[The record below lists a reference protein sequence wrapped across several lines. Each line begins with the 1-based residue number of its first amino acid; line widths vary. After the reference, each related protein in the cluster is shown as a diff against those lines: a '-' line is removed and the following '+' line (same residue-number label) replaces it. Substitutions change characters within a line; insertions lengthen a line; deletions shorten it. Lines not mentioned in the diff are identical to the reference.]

1 MKISQ
6 ELAAKMN
13 RDRALYRQYGDSF
26 INAPKDIR
34 DSDKIESY
42 LQEQIKQR
50 ETESA
55 QEASRKEH
63 DRKVAEFN
71 AKFKEAL
78 AKADAEFA
86 PRPVIRRNKD
96 GSMEAV
102 PESRESYAARLK
114 AMNSEL
120 RWDNGKAYALG
131 SSYIAKKAAR
141 GTISDPTTITGAVAG
156 GLSGDRTVLEGIVDY
171 GEKSDALVRLPDD
184 YVANLYKANYQLWQD
199 EKKVDLGAS
208 KRVSEIEQSLVSG
221 SYVPSSA
228 GGTES
233 LADFEQGQERKRLL
247 QSELASL
254 KKQGHSSSSWLSFA
268 RENKLGVAGD
278 VVQEVFQE
286 LGSYATGKAVNLVA
300 APLRTAATALK
311 IPARLAPY
319 EAKALQSFSRVT
331 NKIPPSVRA
340 KAVEIATPVGQVTK
354 ASVVENVEGFAGTY
368 EGKKQELTQAYI
380 DEGMSE
386 QAARVKA
393 ASEAS
398 SIAGADLAANILSEA
413 LMSSRSIE
421 RLLRGQ
427 TPGRVEML
435 KTSGSEMVSEIMAA
449 GGSGVA
455 ENLILDKDAFDGVG
469 DKIQQGAVV
478 GFGSGAAI
486 SGGAKGVEAYGDYQM
501 GDKVLSRVDAEP
513 DQAPPTAIVSGP
525 TAAPTAPAATEQNRP
540 AGAVVAVDPIEI
552 VAATGSGDLSP
563 VVASAKANVNNDP
576 KLNKDINANA
586 KGIILDIL
594 DTAEA
599 KLASGEQLT
608 KEELSTIKTYSDR
621 SATDSKENSQLSK
634 AYQDAERL
642 RDDDLSSDYVF
653 GPKEKGLS
661 TKLEEAVTGGTATTE
676 QTANLTKMQE
686 VMATG
691 KEEFTALQQ
700 QAQQQREA
708 KDWNGLAKTVKQ
720 MRDKFSASRFE
731 KAIETA
737 KTTSTQTVAPTAA
750 PTVDTT
756 PEVSLSEADIAAAE
770 NLPVTPSES
779 KTKTDIKD
787 VRYLAGT
794 QLKKTNAKNATAAQK
809 YAIGKQLRKLNEGER
824 TLIADALK
832 NNKVIL
838 VEGGRGNGKNA
849 LLDKDGKIYL
859 NVDNL
864 AMRNFHLDVFSAGAQ
879 AVKDAV
885 DSIGETTFDKVGRS
899 KDIASKI
906 RHELKHLSNADK
918 AMSQMGSDKDFASF
932 RGDIIRNYVTEEEY
946 TEVQDIYRKPPDER
960 SDEDYE
966 KLYKYEQLLADEQG
980 AWSVEAISMA
990 ASNAGFRKSYL
1001 KQAKKKGNY
1010 KKALAAVKAAQVTR
1024 GTALDI
1030 LNLLNEGTTTAAPRE
1045 SKTKESIRERSAIT
1059 AAMNLTDSMV
1069 PEEFKSDEPVVASA
1083 IYDKLYG
1090 GTSLTPQALA
1100 GLGVLLE
1107 PALTTAVQESD
1118 EYYRAV
1124 VMALATVGKMKDKD
1138 AAAASLRALAEVK
1151 LLLNSAERANG
1162 YLGTNIASLLN
1173 RYNASPNRNEDV
1185 AGMLAR
1191 VADLRLQFEIDRS
1204 PSKHNDPYYADLYFI
1219 MPSLIG
1225 NRRAYDALAGMFLAE
1240 ATKSV
1245 TEDLEDVSS
1254 KSYRAGTAIAEA
1266 IRAYSTAVVKG
1277 DEVKRKKAL
1286 IDKSVYKDLTS
1297 RKISPAAIITR
1308 FGELFQERF
1317 QYTNIMQETSV
1328 IAPPT
1333 IDIGKG
1339 ADRDD
1344 AVDFIEAADAAA
1356 EEHVDL
1362 SDIDFDSLENA
1373 YTDFI
1378 GDSDVNDV
1386 EPDKEADKEYKEAT
1400 AEEKAAIDGMEESA
1414 APIDDIVTHSVE
1426 QADIA
1431 SGRNAEL
1438 LDALDKYQQFFIMM
1452 DTIGEDNSGLPIAPS
1467 RVEKSQLRFSRG
1479 RMRGLI
1485 ARIPGMLARA
1495 ANVSMLDMLPTT
1507 ALTAEE
1513 AVEAVT
1519 KVAEGI
1525 LRSPRQGKKSLLDA
1539 IKESAANIKANFP
1552 GSDTASRLNDY
1563 ADEIAAA
1570 KKSGNMLAYANALSG
1585 YIGNARAIGDL
1596 PPTFTTKEYYQAM
1609 AVTNVLRAVH
1619 SGQSAENIL
1628 ASLKLTVI
1636 KEDPDLAGPGAKNTD
1651 LLPLPANRAA
1661 IQKNVANALNKAKI
1675 GLAKLLRELE
1685 TSAGSS
1691 LYDLGWGDLQA
1702 NEDGTLS
1709 IKDRGT
1715 GASSMV
1721 YIRLSAK
1728 DADKILNPAKYPEL
1742 DPAMARV
1749 HQKIAKHLTKIKE
1762 GKRTVY
1768 MMPTKVDV
1776 LADILA
1782 DSIPKSVV
1790 LDARNLPWLLNT
1802 HFSLLPL
1809 TNTVVSDL
1817 DVDEE
1822 GVSAR
1827 KGMAVREIPA
1837 GKAQLEKIFNEINA
1851 KGWPVVLEGSDY
1863 SRFDRT
1869 TDGKSVTIVGLK
1881 DGKIQLNPPDPQTIV
1896 WRWKEGSTE
1905 RLVATSADP
1914 SQFSDEVRDKLFSLD
1929 WKKSFYITSVQDR
1942 ENTVTFST
1950 SYSYIQVASDSLKF
1964 DTVLTKNGKS
1974 TYVKSTEVAPNV
1986 SRGDTR
1992 TRAVRALALA
2002 GQALAYSRQK
2012 LEETENRKGV
2022 TTKEVDEAR
2031 GRFVA
2036 ANAKYA
2042 RLKDE
2047 VAMLSAVSYGGE
2059 VGETGSIEERNLL
2072 EEILSGYHNYSD
2084 EGVYTYTMPDGTTMD
2099 IQLEGNSRD
2108 RADSYFYR
2116 KGTLE
2121 ADVGADII
2129 SRETI
2134 DWNDRN
2140 KSRSVRSEDS
2150 DYFKTKYYREEEVIP
2165 ADVMSGLKE
2174 MFGISDDTSI
2184 EMGRKL
2190 DKLREDQKQVE
2201 AAIAEEEALPEADR
2215 DTLRL
2220 TTYKQTRGDII
2231 GAAIDLQRQ
2240 MSPLSGEL
2248 SYILSDLT
2256 LTDFTA
2262 DYTSLT
2268 GYSKAAEKMKVLM
2281 NRIGQKPI
2289 ISQNNIKDYSRTVPM
2304 LSVVVPFDL
2313 ATDDAARAEYRK
2325 RAEAALNKGVILAIP
2340 QTSYMSYLSGS
2351 SWAESVFTNRDDV
2364 EIVRDK
2370 GILFVRTKS
2379 SLNLPG
2385 APTLADVL
2393 AFKFTNAA
2401 QELKNIPKGQK
2412 DATLYHYARMKEKQ
2426 ASMLPSPMFKF
2437 MNSANSISRE
2447 ALFDSVLNSVAS
2459 GKYAPGVLKRIG
2471 LSIVRDVANTA
2482 ASINGVY
2489 GVPVDDK
2496 IAMYF
2501 SPITVDGKEVRF
2513 DMKDTKWF
2521 TTEGNPIV
2529 IMRKFISATRKTATT
2544 NLQAVESEIAL
2555 INDTIAK
2562 ENSTNQDILR
2572 AKFAPRLKTL
2582 NMRLVDTKA
2591 AISRLDDMEKLLD
2604 SRARSAMR
2612 SYLQRLMKTEDD
2624 GTPVYNPSFVDRLV
2638 EYGIPA
2644 RAEKPIDTSSY
2655 NYPVYDSVR
2664 QRFARVV
2671 HGWEIPWIT
2680 PDNTPLSWKEVRGDN
2695 LYEPR
2700 FMSQDERDAAA
2711 KHAEYMEYL
2720 ATVKSDPYLG
2730 WDPMKVDPLQV
2741 KALERSL
2748 AMRAYEAGADYS
2760 FIFSARGPQWEHP
2773 EDRADREARKQ
2784 EHQAKKAEIRAK
2796 WAALQNVD
2804 TAKITPRESKRIA
2817 QKRGMLRRLWDS
2829 FNSLDLSASTIR
2841 AAESVK
2847 TSYILEAQSDA
2858 EDMSNL
2864 VNSLYKDNPDTGM
2877 QLLEDIADGMTVSIS
2892 SELYNTLSAALEG
2905 AIFDKYGPDGV
2916 TVLNR
2921 AKAMR
2926 ARLHE
2931 LNVSIVD
2938 TLSGTPGLDYGKA
2951 TAQLISLMN
2960 DSFSEYL
2967 TRSYAAHHLK
2977 TGEIWKKKISSSLM
2991 SIMGSEKQLEFL
3003 TDEGQKVA
3011 DEAVDALLNAPY
3023 LFSGFEERG
3032 DFSREAAAQFLN
3044 DWMKGTLSGDTT
3056 PIASVYNTLTVE
3068 GRSSLEERKLNG
3080 PEYAPFRKM
3089 LGEVEGLG
3097 GRLVASTVALSSIH
3111 AAARAVS
3118 QLIDMGI
3125 AVPTYSSQYR
3135 SNPGDYFVLGKT
3147 FTTQFGGLFDQI
3159 AIPSHLKGQFQSSF
3173 DSSADN
3179 VVIDSAKTFFGS
3191 IKAYQVLSNMGVW
3204 LASLVSQVSH
3214 VTRAGF
3220 VGAGENN
3227 TKNTLRTLRLMKLVA
3242 VNAAK
3247 GSLLKLPEK
3256 SHPDYQ
3262 DYLILASSGMLD
3274 SWASVTDIKVSL
3286 LNYSK
3291 HEQDVKKV
3299 LEGKFTNNDAISF
3312 MARMAKRDARAG
3324 ALTGLGYIGTMFS
3337 ALELPLKIFTQLTY
3351 IDMLENAKGK
3361 SLGREGWALAGQMT
3375 IRDIPSQANVP
3386 TVISKGTE
3394 PFGITQYAG
3403 FFHRTLAAI
3412 SYAPMQNV
3420 VAMRK
3425 AGVPDSTI
3433 AKYLTGVGASM
3444 ALGMGGVAGAVLFVI
3459 NLLVE
3464 AGAPDDEEE
3473 KRRWRELRA
3482 KAVEFQQFNNPDG
3495 DYVALGVTADGK
3507 VPVIDLSFI
3516 TSFYAQPLVLLKST
3530 IRHLNGE
3537 AKDSFFEDVI
3547 MKQLPIGLTGDA
3559 FVKLGASLVEFF
3571 TGQET
3576 LPRSDDDGTQI
3587 TDIFTYKGVGGA
3599 YTDYRRTGNLLTFA
3613 GIRAKVVNLPF
3624 EMNTLAAAS
3633 FGKPKSIVED
3643 IKNDIINNATTRYT
3657 PEMVR
3662 ERYGYAIRS
3671 TKENARM
3678 AESLARF
3685 FAKRDGIAVDSDEFT
3700 DKYAPGDAD
3709 LALKTLIEK
3718 GAEASVASSYGKAL
3732 KGMSDTESI
3741 RGAVNKA
3748 KEKNALVSDD
3758 MIAHNLRQTQ
3768 ITIKDIVAPYRTAR
3782 TTNVRFGEVVDGDT
3796 LWATVNGQRYEVR
3809 IDNTDTAERDTPL
3822 VNGVNYY
3829 EVAKARLNTLSRG
3842 PKPELEYRVD
3852 KNGEMM
3858 FDDEGR
3864 LLAQPYVNGVNIGN
3878 KMVKEKLAY
3887 GDSDEIPEFQ
3897 HPAFAK
3903 DKY

>member
-1 MKISQ
+1 MSNDLLTRLEN
-6 ELAAKMN
+6 ELKRNSPKEWERYNQIVSDREAQAAKAKEEEQVRLKEKARQDEIAKFN
-13 RDRALYRQYGDSF
+13 EDFKKRRA
-26 INAPKDIR
+26 A
-34 DSDKIESY
+34 
-42 LQEQIKQR
+42 
-50 ETESA
+50 A
-55 QEASRKEH
+55 EAS
-63 DRKVAEFN
+63 FM
-71 AKFKEAL
+71 
-78 AKADAEFA
+78 
-86 PRPVIRRNKD
+86 PRPVIQRNKD
-96 GSMEAV
+96 GSMEMVYENEA
-102 PESRESYAARLK
+102 SYDRYLQWANNNVTSK
-114 AMNSEL
+114 
-120 RWDNGKAYALG
+120 DGVAYI
-131 SSYIAKKAAR
+131 SKKAAR
-141 GTISDPTTITGAVAG
+141 GLIENPATIVGATAG
-156 GLSGDRTVLEGIVDY
+156 ALESGRAWTQGV
-171 GEKSDALVRLPDD
+171 SDAGDNADELVRLPDNV
-184 YVANLYKANYQLWQD
+184 VANLYKANARRW
-199 EKKVDLGAS
+199 EETKKVNLSAS
-208 KRVSEIEQSLVSG
+208 KRVSELENSLASG
-221 SYVPSSA
+221 SYMPIDGGVETLGGMQA
-228 GGTES
+228 GDE
-233 LADFEQGQERKRLL
+233 AKQEILT
-247 QSELASL
+247 ELAAL
-254 KKQGHSSSSWLSFA
+254 KKQGHKAESWLEFA
-268 RENKLGVAGD
+268 SKNKLAVSGEI
-278 VVQEVFQE
+278 VQEVFQE
-286 LGSYATGKAVNLVA
+286 LGSWATGKAVGAVA
-300 APLRTAATALK
+300 TPIKASAQFTKVA
-311 IPARLAPY
+311 ARLAPY
-319 EAKALQSFSRVT
+319 EAKAARAIDAVTSRV
-331 NKIPPSVRA
+331 PPSVKTRVVDA
-340 KAVEIATPVGQVTK
+340 ATPVGQVVR
-354 ASVVENVEGFAGTY
+354 ASAVENVGGYANTY
-368 EGKKQELTQAYI
+368 ESKKEELTNEYKLQGM
-380 DEGMSE
+380 DEAS
-386 QAARVKA
+386 ARAKA
-393 ASEAS
+393 ATDAAK
-398 SIAGADLAANILSEA
+398 IAGFDTAANILSEA
-413 LMSSRSIE
+413 LMSARSVE
-421 RLLRGQ
+421 RVLRGQ
-427 TPGRVEML
+427 VNGRVSVT
-435 KTSGSEMVSEIMAA
+435 KTALGETASEILAA
-449 GGSGVA
+449 TGSTAG
-455 ENLILDKDAFDGVG
+455 ENLVRDRNLTEGLLDN
-469 DKIQQGAVV
+469 IQQGAVV

-501 GDKVLSRVDAEP
+501 GNLVLGNIDKEATP
-513 DQAPPTAIVSGP
+513 DVRPT
-525 TAAPTAPAATEQNRP
+525 TTDTQQPAQSVPVQETGRP
-540 AGAVVAVDPIEI
+540 AGAVTPVNPIEI
-552 VAATGSGDLSP
+552 VAATGAGDLAP
-563 VVASAKANVNNDP
+563 VVASAKANVSNDP
-576 KLNKDINANA
+576 KFKNPITHKQQAEILKVLDSAEVKLANGE
-586 KGIILDIL
+586 KLTPLEL
-594 DTAEA
+594 DTIQRYTGSEA
-599 KLASGEQLT
+599 L
-608 KEELSTIKTYSDR
+608 
-621 SATDSKENSQLSK
+621 DSKENTQLSK
-634 AYQDAERL
+634 AVEDATKL
-642 RDDDLSSDYVF
+642 RDDDLTTNYVF
-653 GPKEKGLS
+653 GPKEKGIS
-661 TKLEEAVTGGTATTE
+661 AKLEQAVAGDTATTE
-676 QTANLTKMQE
+676 QAANLTKMQE

-691 KEEFTALQQ
+691 KEEFIALQQ

-731 KAIETA
+731 KAIEAA
-737 KTTSTQTVAPTAA
+737 KTTSTQAVAPTAA
-750 PTVDTT
+750 PKVDTT
-756 PEVSLSEADIAAAE
+756 PEVSLSQADLDAAE
-770 NLPVTPSES
+770 NLPIVPSES

-824 TLIADALK
+824 TLIANALK
-832 NNKVIL
+832 DNKVIL

-849 LLDKDGKIYL
+849 FLDTDGKIYL

-864 AMRNFHLDVFSAGAQ
+864 AMRNFHLDVFSAGTQ

-906 RHELKHLSNADK
+906 RHELKHAANRGKSIA
-918 AMSQMGSDKDFASF
+918 QMGGEKDFAGFKDEIIETYSTREERKEILTINLWSENARTDDEKRKLDSF
-932 RGDIIRNYVTEEEY
+932 NSLI
-946 TEVQDIYRKPPDER
+946 
-960 SDEDYE
+960 
-966 KLYKYEQLLADEQG
+966 ADEQG
-980 AWSVEAISMA
+980 AWSVEAVSMA
-990 ASNAGFRKSYL
+990 ASDAGFRKSYL

-1010 KKALAAVKAAQVTR
+1010 KKALAAVKVAQATR

-1030 LNLLNEGTTTAAPRE
+1030 LNLLSKGTTAATTPRE

-1059 AAMNLTDSMV
+1059 AAMNLTDSMI
-1069 PEEFKSDEPVVASA
+1069 PEEFKSDEPLVASA

-1107 PALTTAVQESD
+1107 PALTTAVHESD
-1118 EYYRAV
+1118 DYYKSV
-1124 VMALATVGKMKDKD
+1124 IKALSTVGKISDKD
-1138 AAAASLRALAEVK
+1138 AAAASLRVLAEVK

-1204 PSKHNDPYYADLYFI
+1204 PSKHNDPYYADLYFV

-1240 ATKSV
+1240 ATRSAKSS
-1245 TEDLEDVSS
+1245 LEDVPSGA
-1254 KSYRAGTAIAEA
+1254 YAAGTAVAAA
-1266 IRAYSTAVVKG
+1266 IRSYSSAVIKNDELGKEKAFFDKG
-1277 DEVKRKKAL
+1277 VYENLTQRQINVAAL
-1286 IDKSVYKDLTS
+1286 IMQ
-1297 RKISPAAIITR
+1297 
-1308 FGELFQERF
+1308 FGQLFQERT

-1333 IDIGKG
+1333 IDMGSG
-1339 ADRDD
+1339 ADSDD
-1344 AVDFIEAADAAA
+1344 SVDFIEAADAAA
-1356 EEHVDL
+1356 EEYVDL
-1362 SDIDFDSLENA
+1362 SDIDFDSLENSYA
-1373 YTDFI
+1373 DFV
-1378 GDSDVNDV
+1378 GDSDVNEV

-1438 LDALDKYQQFFIMM
+1438 LDALDKYQQFFLMM
-1452 DTIGEDNSGLPIAPS
+1452 DTIGEANTGLPIAPS

-1485 ARIPGMLARA
+1485 ARIPGMLAKA
-1495 ANVSMLDMLPTT
+1495 ANVSVLDMLPTT

-1513 AVEAVT
+1513 AVDAIT

-1552 GSDTASRLNDY
+1552 ASDTANRLNAY

-1585 YIGNARAIGDL
+1585 YIGNARAIGEL

-1609 AVTNVLRAVH
+1609 AAANVLRAVH

-1651 LLPLPANRAA
+1651 LLPLPASRAA
-1661 IQKNVANALNKAKI
+1661 IQNNVANALHKAKI

-1685 TSAGSS
+1685 TSTGSS
-1691 LYDLGWGDLQA
+1691 LYNLGWGDLQA
-1702 NEDGTLS
+1702 NKDGTLS

-1715 GASSMV
+1715 GASGMV

-1742 DPAMARV
+1742 DPAMVRV

-1776 LADILA
+1776 LAGILA
-1782 DSIPKSVV
+1782 DSMPKSVV

-1809 TNTVVSDL
+1809 TNTITSDRKVQE
-1817 DVDEE
+1817 DGTVKEIEE
-1822 GVSAR
+1822 GEDRV
-1827 KGMAVREIPA
+1827 
-1837 GKAQLEKIFNEINA
+1837 
-1851 KGWPVVLEGSDY
+1851 PVN
-1863 SRFDRT
+1863 
-1869 TDGKSVTIVGLK
+1869 I
-1881 DGKIQLNPPDPQTIV
+1881 
-1896 WRWKEGSTE
+1896 
-1905 RLVATSADP
+1905 
-1914 SQFSDEVRDKLFSLD
+1914 
-1929 WKKSFYITSVQDR
+1929 
-1942 ENTVTFST
+1942 ST
-1950 SYSYIQVASDSLKF
+1950 SYSYIQVASDTLRF
-1964 DTVLTKNGKS
+1964 DSVLTKNGKS
-1974 TYVKSTEVAPNV
+1974 TYVKSAEVAPNV

-2002 GQALAYSRQK
+2002 GKALEYSRQK

-2047 VAMLSAVSYGGE
+2047 VAMLSTVSYGGE
-2059 VGETGSIEERNLL
+2059 VGETGSVEERNLL
-2072 EEILSGYHNYSD
+2072 EEILSGYHDYSD
-2084 EGVYTYTMPDGTTMD
+2084 DGVYTYTMPDGTTID

-2134 DWNDRN
+2134 DWNERN
-2140 KSRSVRSEDS
+2140 KSRSVRSENS
-2150 DYFKTKYYREEEVIP
+2150 EYFKTKYYREEEVIP
-2165 ADVMSGLKE
+2165 ADVMSELKG
-2174 MFGISDDTSI
+2174 MFNISDDTSMD
-2184 EMGRKL
+2184 MGSKL
-2190 DKLREDQKQVE
+2190 DKLRKDQKQIE
-2201 AAIAEEEALPEADR
+2201 AAIAEEEALPEVER

-2220 TTYKQTRGDII
+2220 TTYKQARRDVID
-2231 GAAIDLQRQ
+2231 AAIDLQRQ
-2240 MSPLSGEL
+2240 MAPLSGEL
-2248 SYILSDLT
+2248 AYILSDLT

-2289 ISQNNIKDYSRTVPM
+2289 LSQNNIKDYSRTVPM

-2325 RAEAALNKGVILAIP
+2325 QAESALNRGVILAIP

-2529 IMRKFISATRKTATT
+2529 IMRRFISATRDTAIT
-2544 NLQAVESEIAL
+2544 NLQAVESEIAF

-2562 ENSTNQDILR
+2562 ENATNQAIFR
-2572 AKFAPRLKTL
+2572 TKFAQRLKTL
-2582 NMRLVDTKA
+2582 NIRLVDTKA
-2591 AISRLDDMEKLLD
+2591 AVARLADMERLLD
-2604 SRARSAMR
+2604 SKARGAMR
-2612 SYLQRLMKTEDD
+2612 SYLQRLLKTEDD

-2644 RAEKPIDTSSY
+2644 RAQDPIDTTRY
-2655 NYPVYDSVR
+2655 EYPVYDSMK
-2664 QRFARVV
+2664 QRFSYEV
-2671 HGWEIPWIT
+2671 HGWEVPWVH
-2680 PDNTPLSWKEVRGDN
+2680 PDNTPLSWKEARGEN
-2695 LYEPR
+2695 IYEPR
-2700 FMSQDERDAAA
+2700 FMTQDELDDIAAVEERLRSA
-2711 KHAEYMEYL
+2711 
-2720 ATVKSDPYLG
+2720 KSDPYLG
-2730 WDPMKVDPLQV
+2730 YDPIKVDPLQI

-2748 AMRAYEAGADYS
+2748 AVRDVVGGSWSVYTSSISRETAAKL
-2760 FIFSARGPQWEHP
+2760 SALS
-2773 EDRADREARKQ
+2773 K
-2784 EHQAKKAEIRAK
+2784 
-2796 WAALQNVD
+2796 VD
-2804 TAKITPRESKRIA
+2804 TTKITPRESKRIV
-2817 QKRGMLRRLWDS
+2817 QKRGMLRRLWDR
-2829 FNSLDLSASTIR
+2829 FNSRDLSASAIR
-2841 AAESVK
+2841 SAESVK

-2916 TVLNR
+2916 TVFNR

-2938 TLSGTPGLDYGKA
+2938 TLSSTPGLDYGKA

-2991 SIMGSEKQLEFL
+2991 KIMGSEKQLEFL

-3011 DEAVDALLNAPY
+3011 DEAVDALLDAPY

-3056 PIASVYNTLTVE
+3056 PVASVYNTLTVE

-3097 GRLVASTVALSSIH
+3097 GRLVASTVALSSVH

-3118 QLIDMGI
+3118 QLVDMGI
-3125 AVPTYSSQYR
+3125 AVPTYSNQFR
-3135 SNPGDYFVLGKT
+3135 RNTGDYFVLGET

-3159 AIPSHLKGQFQSSF
+3159 AIPSHLKQQFQSSF
-3173 DSSADN
+3173 DASADN
-3179 VVIDSAKTFFGS
+3179 AFIESAKTFFGS
-3191 IKAYQVLSNMGVW
+3191 VKAYQVLSNIGVW
-3204 LASLVSQVSH
+3204 LASLVSQVAH
-3214 VTRAGF
+3214 TTRAGF

-3227 TKNTLRTLRLMKLVA
+3227 TRNMLRTLRLMKLVA
-3242 VNAAK
+3242 MNVAK
-3247 GSLLKLPEK
+3247 GSLLKMPEK

-3299 LEGKFTNNDAISF
+3299 LEGKYTNNDAISF

-3324 ALTGLGYIGTMFS
+3324 ALAGLGYIGTMFS

-3351 IDMLENAKGK
+3351 IDMLENAQGK
-3361 SLGREGWALAGQMT
+3361 PLGREGWALAGQMT

-3386 TVISKGTE
+3386 TAISKGAE
-3394 PFGITQYAG
+3394 PFGFTQYAG

-3412 SYAPMQNV
+3412 SYAPMQNA

-3425 AGVPDSTI
+3425 AGVPDFTI

-3516 TSFYAQPLVLLKST
+3516 TSFYAQPFVLLKST

-3547 MKQLPIGLTGDA
+3547 MKQLPIGLTGDVISSLIVEPVTE
-3559 FVKLGASLVEFF
+3559 FV
-3571 TGQET
+3571 TGQER
-3576 LPRSDDDGTQI
+3576 LPRSDDDGTQV
-3587 TDIFTYKGVGGA
+3587 TDIFTFKGIGGA
-3599 YTDYRRTGNLLTFA
+3599 YTDYRRTGNPLTFA
-3613 GIRAKVVNLPF
+3613 GIRVKVVDLPF

-3643 IKNDIINNATTRYT
+3643 IKNDIINNATIRYT

-3671 TKENARM
+3671 VKENARM
-3678 AESLARF
+3678 AESIARF
-3685 FAKRDGIAVDSDEFT
+3685 YAKRDGIAVDSDEFIT
-3700 DKYAPGDAD
+3700 KYAPGDAD
-3709 LALKTLIEK
+3709 LALKTLVEK
-3718 GAEASVASSYGKAL
+3718 GADASVAAAYGKAL
-3732 KGMSDTESI
+3732 RGMSDTESI

-3748 KEKNALVSDD
+3748 RAKNAFVSDD

-3768 ITIKDIVAPYRTAR
+3768 ITIKDIVAPYRTVR
-3782 TTNVRFGEVVDGDT
+3782 TTNVRFGEAVDGDT

-3829 EVAKARLNTLSRG
+3829 EVAKARLNTLARG

-3858 FDDEGR
+3858 FDGEGR